1 MFLFTLSLA
10 LRPCIIKSCRWR
22 STPNSMENTYKW
34 TFIRTIPKCI
44 LTNDVFSF
52 KMLIKKTVL
61 VCRGGINR
69 RFPHLNTFR
78 SSRRHFIGHVVC
90 GTRHFWGDR
99 ICLLGQG
106 RGNFEL
112 SIQSSCM
119 ACKRTTVVCRCL
131 LGTAYLQRKQE
142 GTAPPWPFG
151 QHRHIL
157 SPKSL
162 SCVPCWPRSRP
173 VLVHWKWQQPEGLDK
188 ILTKTMGKNCYFE
201 KLKADSTSRMAK
213 DHDNE
218 LDKRGWQSLVMRWGA
233 TECCARKFG
242 RNSPEI
248 CTILHGSSKSG
259 GAAIRNSRAPTLLL

>member
-1 MFLFTLSLA
+1 MTGVMPRRSSPHRASSWVLDYFMFLFTLSLA
-10 LRPCIIKSCRWR
+10 LRPCIIKSCRWQ

-99 ICLLGQG
+99 ICLLVQG

-112 SIQSSCM
+112 SVQSSYM

-131 LGTAYLQRKQE
+131 LGTAYLQRKQRKVLHHLDHLVNI
-142 GTAPPWPFG
+142 GIFYPPKVSHAFRAG
-151 QHRHIL
+151 LIL
-157 SPKSL
+157 VQFSS
-162 SCVPCWPRSRP
+162 SSRT
-173 VLVHWKWQQPEGLDK
+173 LKMAATRGSWQNTDQNYG
-188 ILTKTMGKNCYFE
+188 
-201 KLKADSTSRMAK
+201 
-213 DHDNE
+213 
-218 LDKRGWQSLVMRWGA
+218 
-233 TECCARKFG
+233 
-242 RNSPEI
+242 
-248 CTILHGSSKSG
+248 
-259 GAAIRNSRAPTLLL
+259 